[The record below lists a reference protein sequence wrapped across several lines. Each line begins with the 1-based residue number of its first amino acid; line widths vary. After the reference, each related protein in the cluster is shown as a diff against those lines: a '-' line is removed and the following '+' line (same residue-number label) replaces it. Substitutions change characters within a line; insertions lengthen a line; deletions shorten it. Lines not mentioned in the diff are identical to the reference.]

1 VTVCRIV
8 MSVVFVETE
17 VRVIGGIV
25 TVVSFPEIEVVTVEA
40 GRVVVFVMSM
50 VWTEELG
57 TKIKNAY
64 NLEDL
69 LLVFVVAD
77 GS

>member
-1 VTVCRIV
+1 

>member
-1 VTVCRIV
+1 
-8 MSVVFVETE
+8 
-17 VRVIGGIV
+17 
-25 TVVSFPEIEVVTVEA
+25 
-40 GRVVVFVMSM
+40 M